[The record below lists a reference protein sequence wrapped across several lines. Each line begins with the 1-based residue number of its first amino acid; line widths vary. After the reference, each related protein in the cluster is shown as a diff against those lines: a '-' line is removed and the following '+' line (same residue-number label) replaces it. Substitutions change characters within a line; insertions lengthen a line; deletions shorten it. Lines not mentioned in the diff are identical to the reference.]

1 MPDRVEREI
10 EEILSKLEN
19 KPGTEAA
26 PRSGSG
32 RDPIPLKPR
41 RKPSMAS
48 RIVAGLPTMPGL
60 TPATLLFTGAGIM
73 LGGLVLSAI
82 ASALIWVA
90 FAGVVIFLGA
100 FVWAFLRRTTPG
112 PASTGHVGSSK
123 GAYWRDRYIEYEPRS
138 NDPGSVERF
147 KRIFRRR

>member
-19 KPGTEAA
+19 SGGGGPAPKPA
-26 PRSGSG
+26 PG
-32 RDPIPLKPR
+32 REPIPLKPR

-48 RIVAGLPTMPGL
+48 RIVGGIPAMPNV
-60 TPATLLFTGAGIM
+60 TPATLLFAGAGIM
-73 LGGLVLSAI
+73 LGGLVLSAV
-82 ASALIWVA
+82 ADAMIWVA

-100 FVWAFLRRTTPG
+100 FIWAFLRRTSPG
-112 PASTGHVGSSK
+112 PASTGNVGSSN
-123 GAYWRDRYIEYEPRS
+123 GAYWRDRYIEYEPRA
-138 NDPGSVERF
+138 NEAGSVERF